1 MNHTNSPIK
10 GFVFPYRSRLIKKEK
25 INDNV
30 IRLFIHKP
38 FGSKFTAGQAV
49 DLSIDLPGFELEVA
63 PFTIISSESDPYLEF
78 IIKVQPHKHS
88 LTYRLA
94 SLRQQTTIQL
104 SQPWDT
110 FEYLGQGTFIVAGT
124 GIIPF
129 VPIINQ
135 MSEKNERFNYEH
147 ALIYAC
153 DHEENLLFKEKLKTT
168 FGNNFTKCISRSKHK
183 EHISQRV
190 NYSFLKQKITKKEQ
204 YFYVCGPKS
213 FEYDIKNHL
222 MSMGIEN
229 YRIQTGYQ
237 FGGTESHFSNIAI
250 SV

>member
-25 INDNV
+25 INENV
-30 IRLFIHKP
+30 IRLFIQKP

-94 SLRQQTTIQL
+94 SLRQQTIIQL

-110 FEYLGQGTFIVAGT
+110 FEYLGLGTFIVAGT

-135 MSEKNERFNYEH
+135 MSEKMRGSTMN
-147 ALIYAC
+147 
-153 DHEENLLFKEKLKTT
+153 T
-168 FGNNFTKCISRSKHK
+168 
-183 EHISQRV
+183 
-190 NYSFLKQKITKKEQ
+190 
-204 YFYVCGPKS
+204 P
-213 FEYDIKNHL
+213 
-222 MSMGIEN
+222 
-229 YRIQTGYQ
+229 
-237 FGGTESHFSNIAI
+237 
-250 SV
+250 